1 MVPLSRHTRKSVLVL
16 ASLCVA
22 MLIIHTKASAQ
33 TAPLN
38 VVNTGWLPIAV
49 QIIDT
54 LCNVTIYEGNIVGNA
69 QVAKRACMDRNR
81 KMDLILIDL
90 SRRQSYR
97 FTGSWPT
104 LNLRISAS

>member
-1 MVPLSRHTRKSVLVL
+1 MVLLSRHARKSVLVL

-54 LCNVTIYEGNIVGNA
+54 LCNVTIYKGNIVGNA
-69 QVAKRACMDRNR
+69 QVATRACLGRNR

-90 SRRQSYR
+90 SGVKA
-97 FTGSWPT
+97 TA
-104 LNLRISAS
+104 LLDLRPRLTSE